1 MRMKKEAYTILSLTN
16 KLYLPI
22 LVSILLSSCDF
33 FKFKSENNDL
43 DENPIVAS
51 VGNQL
56 LRNTDVAFLVKANS
70 SKEDSTN
77 LTNRYVQSWVR
88 KQLMILEAGKNMT
101 FDEAALNRKLLD
113 YKYALMVYE
122 FEKSYVT
129 SNSAAEISNEEI
141 ELYYKKNKETFSLK
155 EIIVRINFFKLE
167 KSNPQNRLLERL
179 LASKNDQVK
188 SNIRQ
193 IAFDHAS
200 NYYMEDS
207 IWVRFEDVI
216 INTPI
221 AENNNKIALL
231 KNSKLIKVDD
241 EVYSYYFKILEYKL
255 QDQIPPLDFVR
266 EEISKIL
273 TNKKRVALVEQL
285 QKDIYNRALEN
296 NEFKIYD

>member
-1 MRMKKEAYTILSLTN
+1 MKKEESTILSLTN

-33 FKFKSENNDL
+33 FKFKSENDDL

-56 LRNTDVAFLVKANS
+56 LRNSDVAFLVTANS

-101 FDEAALNRKLLD
+101 FDEAELNRKLLD

-129 SNSAAEISNEEI
+129 SNSSAEISNAEI
-141 ELYYKKNKETFSLK
+141 EEYYENNKESFSLK
-155 EIIVRINFFKLE
+155 EIIVRTNFFKLE
-167 KSNPQNRLLERL
+167 KSNPQNRPLERL
-179 LASKNDQVK
+179 LTLNRDNVETS
-188 SNIRQ
+188 IRQ
-193 IAFDHAS
+193 IALDHAS

-207 IWVRFEDVI
+207 TWVRFEDVI
-216 INTPI
+216 VNTPL
-221 AENNNKIALL
+221 AANNNKVELL
-231 KNSKLIKVDD
+231 RNNKLIKVDD
-241 EVYSYYFKILEYKL
+241 EVYSYYFKILDYKL

>member
-1 MRMKKEAYTILSLTN
+1 MKKEESTILSLTN

-33 FKFKSENNDL
+33 FKFKSENDDL

-56 LRNTDVAFLVKANS
+56 LRNSDVAFLVTANS

-101 FDEAALNRKLLD
+101 FDEAELNRKLLD

-129 SNSAAEISNEEI
+129 SNSSAEISNAEI
-141 ELYYKKNKETFSLK
+141 EEYYENNKESFSLK
-155 EIIVRINFFKLE
+155 EIIVRTNFFKLE
-167 KSNPQNRLLERL
+167 KSNPQNRPLERL
-179 LASKNDQVK
+179 LTLNRDNVETS
-188 SNIRQ
+188 IRQ
-193 IAFDHAS
+193 IALDHAS

-207 IWVRFEDVI
+207 TWVRFEDVI
-216 INTPI
+216 VNTPL
-221 AENNNKIALL
+221 AANNNKVELL
-231 KNSKLIKVDD
+231 RNSKLIKVDD
-241 EVYSYYFKILEYKL
+241 EIYSYYFKILDYKL

>member
-1 MRMKKEAYTILSLTN
+1 MKKEESTILSLTN

-56 LRNTDVAFLVKANS
+56 LRNSDVAFLVTTGS

-101 FDEAALNRKLLD
+101 FDEAELNRKLLD

-129 SNSAAEISNEEI
+129 SNSSAEISNAEI
-141 ELYYKKNKETFSLK
+141 EEYYENNKESFSLK
-155 EIIVRINFFKLE
+155 EIIVRTNFFKLE
-167 KSNPQNRLLERL
+167 KSNPQNRPLERL
-179 LASKNDQVK
+179 LTLNRDNVETS
-188 SNIRQ
+188 IRQ
-193 IAFDHAS
+193 IALDHAS

-207 IWVRFEDVI
+207 TWVRFEDVI
-216 INTPI
+216 VNTPL
-221 AENNNKIALL
+221 AANNNKVELL
-231 KNSKLIKVDD
+231 RNSKLIKVDD
-241 EVYSYYFKILEYKL
+241 EIYSYYFKILDYKL